1 MTDINQQTPPPEAPP
16 PAKPKR
22 KRPSSRASRWADA
35 CGDALS
41 ALSEIGRH
49 LDALETAVGELRAVQ
64 EEYEEWK
71 DNLPENL
78 ANSPLGE
85 KLEEVC
91 GLNIEDAAQQIRD
104 ALDEVQSTIE
114 EAEGVDLPRG
124 FGRD

>member
-1 MTDINQQTPPPEAPP
+1 MTDINQPTPPPESP

-22 KRPSSRASRWADA
+22 KRPPSRASRWSEA
-35 CGDALS
+35 CAEAL
-41 ALSEIGRH
+41 A
-49 LDALETAVGELRAVQ
+49 ALEQINTHINDLENAAGELRAVQ

-78 ANSPLGE
+78 ASSPLGE

-91 GLNIEDAAQQIRD
+91 NFEIEDAAQKMRD
-104 ALDEVQSTIE
+104 ALDEVQSTFE
-114 EAEGVDLPRG
+114 EADQAELPQG